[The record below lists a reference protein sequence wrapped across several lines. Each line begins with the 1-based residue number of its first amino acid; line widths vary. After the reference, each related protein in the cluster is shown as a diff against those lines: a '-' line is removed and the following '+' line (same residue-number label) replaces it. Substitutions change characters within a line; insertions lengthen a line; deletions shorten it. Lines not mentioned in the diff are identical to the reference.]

1 MDVSVHEPQ
10 LLKSDSPR
18 KLSWKFHVIGG
29 GNTSNRSLAART
41 NLRSLVEWNQ
51 KAGCSP
57 LSGRLR
63 VSSARSS
70 LARIES
76 VRI

>member
-1 MDVSVHEPQ
+1 MDVLEHEPE
-10 LLKSDSPR
+10 LLKSDSTW
-18 KLSWKFHVIGG
+18 KLSWEFHVIGR
-29 GNTSNRSLAART
+29 GNTSKWYLPARSSL
-41 NLRSLVEWNQ
+41 LSLVEGNQ